1 MRARALRTVTSS
13 TLVLVL
19 LAACSESGDPPSTQS
34 SPGGS
39 GSSSPVSGGTTSPP
53 GLDPD
58 HVMDPVGPRTGE
70 VAIPDIVITSP
81 ETLAD
86 ETVAAIK
93 ALDGVRGVE
102 QVSLAQ
108 VVIENRTFTVA
119 AVNPATYR
127 NWTKLNVAE
136 SEEVWN
142 RVAGGEAGLRQKA
155 AELIPQDE
163 NQFVTLGSTEDSKA
177 VHVGAIANTV
187 VDIDAV
193 VNTTW
198 VEDLG
203 LVPDNALL
211 VRTGARAPQKLRKP
225 IQKLVGDATVAMVDV
240 VARKGLDPKATQVA
254 VTTGT
259 VADVVGVFR
268 YTVIG
273 GGRIAPE
280 PSWVAS
286 HIETRTVPILGT
298 VTCNKYLFPQLEAAL
313 NQVVAQGLADEI
325 HPDEYAGCYYP
336 RFIAGSTKLSNHSFG
351 LALDFN
357 VPGNQRGTVG
367 EMDRGVVAIFKQWG
381 FGWGGDWSYT
391 DPMHFEMVRLVDPRN
406 P

>member
-1 MRARALRTVTSS
+1 MRAGALRMVTST
-13 TLVLVL
+13 TLALVL
-19 LAACSESGDPPSTQS
+19 LAACSESGDEPSAQP
-34 SPGGS
+34 SPGAS
-39 GSSSPVSGGTTSPP
+39 GSTSVSSGTPSPP
-53 GLDPD
+53 GIDPD

-70 VAIPDIVITSP
+70 VAIPDIVVTSP
-81 ETLAD
+81 ETLTD
-86 ETVAAIK
+86 ETVEAIK
-93 ALDGVRGVE
+93 ALEGVRGVE
-102 QVSLAQ
+102 RISTAQ
-108 VVIENRTFTVA
+108 VVIENRAFTVA
-119 AVNPATYR
+119 AVDPATYR

-136 SEEVWN
+136 SEDVWN
-142 RVAGGEAGLRQKA
+142 RIAGGEAGLREKA

-193 VNTTW
+193 VNSTW

-203 LVPDNALL
+203 LVPDNTLL
-211 VRTGARAPQKLRKP
+211 VRTGAHAPQKLRRP
-225 IQKLVGDATVAMVDV
+225 IERLAAGAAVAMVDV
-240 VARKGLDPKATQVA
+240 VARRGLDPRAKQVA

-313 NQVVAQGLADEI
+313 NDVVVQGLADEI
-325 HPDEYAGCYYP
+325 HPEEFAGCYYP

-351 LALDFN
+351 LALDLN

-367 EMDRGVVAIFKQWG
+367 EMDRGVVAIFKHWG
-381 FGWGGDWSYT
+381 FGWGGDWGYT
-391 DPMHFEMVRLVDPRN
+391 DPMHFEMVRLVDPRD

>member
-1 MRARALRTVTSS
+1 MRARALRVVTST

-19 LAACSESGDPPSTQS
+19 LAACSESGDEPSAQP
-34 SPGGS
+34 SPDAS
-39 GSSSPVSGGTTSPP
+39 GSASASVGTPSPP

-70 VAIPDIVITSP
+70 VAIPDIVVTSP
-81 ETLAD
+81 ETLTD
-86 ETVAAIK
+86 ETVEAIK

-102 QVSLAQ
+102 RISTAQ
-108 VVIENRTFTVA
+108 VVIENRAFTVA

-142 RVAGGEAGLRQKA
+142 RIAGGEAGLREKA

-187 VDIDAV
+187 VDVDAV
-193 VNTTW
+193 VNSTW

-203 LVPDNALL
+203 LVPDNTLL
-211 VRTGARAPQKLRKP
+211 VRTGAHAPQKLRRP
-225 IQKLVGDATVAMVDV
+225 IERLAAGAAVAMVDV
-240 VARKGLDPKATQVA
+240 VARRGLDPKAKQVA

-280 PSWVAS
+280 PSWVAG

-298 VTCNKYLFPQLEAAL
+298 VTCNKYLFPQLVAAL

-367 EMDRGVVAIFKQWG
+367 EMDRGVVAIFKEWG

-391 DPMHFEMVRLVDPRN
+391 DPMHFEMARLVDPRN

>member
-1 MRARALRTVTSS
+1 MRARALRVVTST

-19 LAACSESGDPPSTQS
+19 LAACSESGDEPSAQP
-34 SPGGS
+34 SPDAS
-39 GSSSPVSGGTTSPP
+39 GSASASVGTPSPP

-70 VAIPDIVITSP
+70 VAIPDIVVTSP
-81 ETLAD
+81 ETLTD
-86 ETVAAIK
+86 ETVEAIK

-102 QVSLAQ
+102 RISTAQ
-108 VVIENRTFTVA
+108 VVIENRAFTVA

-142 RVAGGEAGLRQKA
+142 RIAGGEAGLREKA

-187 VDIDAV
+187 VDVDAV
-193 VNTTW
+193 VNSTW

-203 LVPDNALL
+203 LVPDNTLL
-211 VRTGARAPQKLRKP
+211 VRTGAHAPQKLRRP
-225 IQKLVGDATVAMVDV
+225 IERLAAGAAVAMVDV
-240 VARKGLDPKATQVA
+240 VARRGLDPKAKQVA

-280 PSWVAS
+280 PSWVAG

-298 VTCNKYLFPQLEAAL
+298 VTCNKYLFPQLVAAL

-367 EMDRGVVAIFKQWG
+367 EMDRGVVAIFKEWG

-391 DPMHFEMVRLVDPRN
+391 DPMHFEMARLVDPRK